1 MERGTIRKTKIFPSL
16 HPFFSCFLFGF
27 TVYIGKLF
35 RFYIYLFFFSYIL
48 FLFFYYYFF
57 RLLFL
62 LLSNFCPSFFT
73 AFLSFILIT
82 SPSYSHYFRI
92 ILASFSHHSRIILA
106 SFSHHSR
113 IISSSFPIIFPF
125 SDHFPSFSAPIP
137 IVSIP

>member
-92 ILASFSHHSRIILA
+92 ILASFSHHFLLI
-106 SFSHHSR
+106 SHYFPIFR
-113 IISSSFPIIFPF
+113 SFPLILRSYSHRFHPLR
-125 SDHFPSFSAPIP
+125 SSVRRRWP
-137 IVSIP
+137 